1 MALSDRIAELRQKL
15 EHPTPTRWYKRWWGV
30 LILFCLFLL
39 ISFVAASVI
48 YIIKTARDI
57 KNEKASI
64 NTAQKIQANKTLIE
78 GQNNYWLGTST
89 PKITIVEFSDFAC
102 PFCQDNFSVVR
113 ELGLKYQND
122 IKIIYR
128 DYLGHTDSLD
138 LALAARCAGEQNKFW
153 PMHDKLFTNQGQIAL
168 TDLPILAQQLGLDV
182 KTFNTCLST
191 KKHLSYIREDITAA
205 ETIGITKTPSWIIN
219 DQARGEAYLQEGAI
233 NRSDFINIIEAF
245 LKK

>member
-78 GQNNYWLGTST
+78 GQKVSFN
-89 PKITIVEFSDFAC
+89 VENG
-102 PFCQDNFSVVR
+102 QK
-113 ELGLKYQND
+113 GLQ
-122 IKIIYR
+122 
-128 DYLGHTDSLD
+128 
-138 LALAARCAGEQNKFW
+138 AAQVTV
-153 PMHDKLFTNQGQIAL
+153 L
-168 TDLPILAQQLGLDV
+168 
-182 KTFNTCLST
+182 
-191 KKHLSYIREDITAA
+191 
-205 ETIGITKTPSWIIN
+205 
-219 DQARGEAYLQEGAI
+219 
-233 NRSDFINIIEAF
+233 
-245 LKK
+245 